1 MMITRETTELKN
13 LDYHSGQTILF
24 DKPFKWTSFKVVALV
39 RKHCGAKKVG
49 HSGTLDPL
57 ATGLLIICT
66 GKKTKELES
75 YIGLDKTYTGTFIL
89 GKFSKTFDLEGEV
102 ENVEIPSEL
111 SEEKIHEVKRK
122 YLGKIYQTPPMY
134 SAKKIKGKRL
144 YKFARKGKE
153 IIVEPRIV
161 TIYEFDITAIKI
173 PEIEFKIKCSKGTYI
188 RSIADEFG
196 KELGTSAIL
205 GSLRRTR
212 IGNYD
217 VKDAIQVDEYLK
229 RVDNSYS
236 PLNMRSISI

>member
-1 MMITRETTELKN
+1 MKKKYTRLK
-13 LDYHSGQTILF
+13 
-24 DKPFKWTSFKVVALV
+24 
-39 RKHCGAKKVG
+39 
-49 HSGTLDPL
+49 
-57 ATGLLIICT
+57 
-66 GKKTKELES
+66 
-75 YIGLDKTYTGTFIL
+75 
-89 GKFSKTFDLEGEV
+89 
-102 ENVEIPSEL
+102 
-111 SEEKIHEVKRK
+111 K

-153 IIVEPRIV
+153 IIVEPRKV
-161 TIYEFDITAIKI
+161 TIYEFDITSIKI

-236 PLNMRSISI
+236 I